1 MTTMEAIGHAAS
13 LLLACGFLVFLWIII
28 KPLRKIRKKARKAHK
43 RRMKYEQ
50 TRIL

>member
-1 MTTMEAIGHAAS
+1 MSFIEAVGHATS
-13 LLLACGFLVFLWIII
+13 ILLALGFIVFLWIII
-28 KPLRKIRKKARKAHK
+28 KPLRKIRKRARKAHK